1 MAVVVRV
8 FACDGTGWVSRGVSV
23 KGPSQQ
29 RAFANVQFQKAGGL
43 TLLAPSGSTLVARFG
58 RTNLYRAPSAVGTS
72 SSELSAMFGGGF
84 TRGQHYLSESQMST
98 SLTAR
103 IDPSAKNKFR
113 EISAV

>member
-1 MAVVVRV
+1 MAVIVRV
-8 FACDGTGWVSRGVSV
+8 FACDGTGWVSREVSV
-23 KGPSQQ
+23 KVPPSRGRSQMFNFKK
-29 RAFANVQFQKAGGL
+29 RGL

-84 TRGQHYLSESQMST
+84 TRGQHYSSESQMST

>member
-29 RAFANVQFQKAGGL
+29 RAFANVQFQKAGVL
-43 TLLAPSGSTLVARFG
+43 TLLPSWSTLVARFG

-84 TRGQHYLSESQMST
+84 TRGQHYSSESQMST

>member
-1 MAVVVRV
+1 MFNFKKR
-8 FACDGTGWVSRGVSV
+8 
-23 KGPSQQ
+23 
-29 RAFANVQFQKAGGL
+29 GL

-84 TRGQHYLSESQMST
+84 TRGQHYSSESQMST
-98 SLTAR
+98 SLQVTAR